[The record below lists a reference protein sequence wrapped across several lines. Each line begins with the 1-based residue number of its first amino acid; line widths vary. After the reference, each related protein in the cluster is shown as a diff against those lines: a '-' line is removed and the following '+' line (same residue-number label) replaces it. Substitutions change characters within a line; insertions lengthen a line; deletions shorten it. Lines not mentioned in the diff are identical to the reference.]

1 MPGVPRQLTKHTL
14 NVDPKYKPVK
24 QFLRRF
30 NKERRKEELNYAY
43 YTPAINNAQSARN
56 IIQEKYESYV
66 NGGISDIE
74 TFIKDTTSQV
84 ETSIQR
90 Q

>member
-1 MPGVPRQLTKHTL
+1 MKDVLSDIESIYGKV
-14 NVDPKYKPVK
+14 YPVA
-24 QFLRRF
+24 
-30 NKERRKEELNYAY
+30 KEELDYAY

-66 NGGISDIE
+66 NGSITDID
-74 TFIKDTTSQV
+74 TFINDTISQV
-84 ETSIQR
+84 KTSIQR